1 MFIALDGKF
10 AVAVGDSKGQV
21 YRILTQMGYNA
32 EVFIANDAIKEVP
45 DNPELMAV
53 IKGNMLKK
61 PKKFN
66 I

>member
-32 EVFIANDAIKEVP
+32 EVFIANNAIKEVP
-45 DNPELMAV
+45 DNPELMAI
-53 IKGNMLKK
+53 IKGNMLKDHK
-61 PKKFN
+61 N
-66 I
+66 

>member
-1 MFIALDGKF
+1 MFVALDGKF

-53 IKGNMLKK
+53 IKGNMLKDHK
-61 PKKFN
+61 N
-66 I
+66 

>member
-53 IKGNMLKK
+53 IKGNMLKDHK
-61 PKKFN
+61 N
-66 I
+66 

>member
-1 MFIALDGKF
+1 MFVALDGKF

-32 EVFIANDAIKEVP
+32 EAFIANDAIKEVP

-53 IKGNMLKK
+53 IKGNMLKDHK
-61 PKKFN
+61 N
-66 I
+66 